1 MRFIPLEEAQPTA
14 PKLRFIPLEET
25 TRPVVPSSDAEP
37 VEAPPPVSR
46 PKVSALPEDFQIPVE
61 APPSVIPP
69 VAQEEPLLPPEASI
83 EQFVRGRPAEATA
96 YTPTMLQRIAEL
108 LPGDKA
114 RSLNEYIARQIARE
128 RKIPIT
134 QVYEEIGGA
143 RPIFNPEGRA
153 PVTAGIEAAGV
164 IAKEIP
170 EIPAGVGTAFLR
182 AYRAGEMPV
191 VDESWVDKAIAAMDP
206 MKDGKPDPNYSAFQ
220 GLGQSLGFSIAS
232 MVASITAG
240 AGATTVTGGNPA
252 AGVAAGMA
260 TSGTLAYRASKDEF
274 LDRVRDKLNKQSKQ
288 LYGKPLSAED
298 WKAATEEFDSAA
310 TRYGLWEAIP
320 EAVSNAI
327 FLKAF
332 SSPARGLSANRLAEV
347 GNKAG
352 ALAAEQA
359 TETITALGQNAEER
373 KAGLTNEELSIV
385 GAFRQQFIQTLLIS
399 GTMAG
404 GMKGKQLATDFYQN
418 YVEPRIDPA
427 SALGRA
433 IQADL
438 ESVGF
443 SAAGIDQ
450 AARASLATDQSLASR
465 ARAEATIK
473 RMRQLAVPPAEEPPA
488 EEPGE
493 RVEPTIGEIPAPG
506 GRAEPAIGELPP
518 SEGVEPGLGEPAAPA
533 AAPTAPAA
541 PAGIGMPDVEEGEP
555 IVSADSGS
563 NLIQQANQ
571 WDQRNRRDRAGAWF
585 DGGKSDDAA
594 IAGFSEA
601 VQNGGEAL
609 AAHGM
614 SKESTLSGGIKNL
627 LSLLENGLDPTRR
640 GGRLDYAPLVTQAGS
655 AASMVSTTAG
665 GSAYSDGPFILVA
678 RPGQEFEGKL
688 EGVGAILVNQA
699 HPEIVPALRAAV
711 QAIRPD
717 ILVEPF
723 SNAGEVTKQLLQAPV
738 TPAATQP
745 PVVTTTPPVEAV
757 TTEETQAPPPIVANS
772 ATEGVPIVYP
782 LVSSLKLSN
791 DVPQFKEDADQ
802 KGVVN
807 RLTGKFD
814 WRDFGAI
821 QVWQRLNGDLEV
833 ISGRHRLDLAQR
845 SGIERVP
852 AQIYRESDGFTAQDA
867 AILDAE
873 LNIRDEKG
881 TVKDYVQYFKGSGIT
896 QEEAQSRGLLDNVKG
911 TRAFAIANFGS
922 PELVAA
928 HSARQL
934 SDEAAAQI
942 ALAAPQDSR
951 LQAVGL
957 KVRQDG
963 KSDEAAVNAVRAVK
977 AIAREQNTTTDMF
990 GFDDSLIKEAVE
1002 MAKIA
1007 ERKQKELANRIAVLS
1022 KVSKN
1027 PKIAEQEGIDIKD
1040 TKAVAKRVQELK
1052 ELRAAWNNWETN
1064 PDLIDEIRQ
1073 ERGAFELTAE
1083 TEEQRADRE
1092 AEEEAARRAE
1102 AQAAAEAERKAK
1114 ADSERG
1120 EFVLT
1125 GSDRPADVAEAYGQE
1140 PLFGAEPPAGTVMLS
1155 QDLPNN
1161 MASQV
1166 VKTSDGYA
1174 SLLFDKDSNNVVN
1187 GSVTRFTGPDA
1198 LAKAI
1203 KSSNEM
1209 TAKAADPAEQ
1219 AWGGVKTEEMPDF
1232 KDLSPDAQQNVRDLV
1247 AQGALSKDAA
1257 REIAEDDEINRAS
1270 PLRQEETIKAKVGVN
1285 KSRVAKLLGQQLYG
1299 VTSEMPRVTLKELFQ
1314 NAFDATK
1321 EALEKGQ
1328 IQQGNIFVVVNSTER
1343 SIEVVDNGL
1352 GMPSSVMGKEFLEIA
1367 GSKKGTARSSGG
1379 FGIAKI
1385 QFLYGN
1391 KQLEVISLRDGVLSK
1406 MTTTGDV
1413 VHAALEGRGPAPDIT
1428 ISRDPDEI
1436 QQAIE
1441 KYFPEGHGTSVKVV
1455 VPDSYEDSETRQT
1468 VQLPF
1473 NSVDLRYD
1481 PVLTNSPLFT
1491 NVQVQTAD
1499 INNDIDRK
1507 TLFFNRWRFF
1517 DIDIGSKFPTD
1528 LYAPVT
1534 SVKFPWGNAVVY
1546 TSTKPTNT
1554 NANFNVLS
1562 NGLWQ
1567 FTEQIGTNPFKPL
1580 PRSFYVDVIPKKSAG
1595 DLGYPFELNR
1605 QGFTKAAEQDI
1616 NAIKKYLKVLYSQ
1629 TDLAED
1635 VKDFGTIQYINNNG
1649 TLTSPADLKPTIP
1662 ASKTPTLPTIKP
1674 TDKVE
1679 IKDGR
1684 MYVNGTLLPDISEQE
1699 MKDMKIDVDALTI
1712 DQSQIDPN
1720 KILFHNN
1727 AEHETTKDSL
1737 YKMAVDKF
1745 GEDRVNKYFYG
1756 VGKTFIRLRNAL
1768 VSVDPTYADMAKE
1781 GIGISL
1787 DIKYVGINIRVPFQ
1801 GMFINPA
1808 YAKISDTPAQVA
1820 IAMMGTMQHEMAHFK
1835 HRNHG
1840 AEFASEMQRINAL
1853 LDTHPSF
1860 DIFALKKY
1868 FIAHMKE
1875 NEDIFNFF
1883 KTEIDSGNLR
1893 SIGKRFADSSY
1904 EQIGDEGVD
1913 RSVEGAGRGREGRPG
1928 VSEGAGKGA
1937 EAAGAVQKPAG
1948 VSEAAQRTRA
1958 QKGDDPVLANIADV
1972 PKKQRGPVLATQN
1985 REETIRAYQ
1994 GLKTKIG
2001 ALIRKLLKAEG
2012 ETRVEQV
2019 LGIQEQLQVLDEYAK
2034 DLKAE
2039 IDATKPSRRTPEDFL
2054 ARMTKAYA
2062 DGDVSTEVFDA
2073 VRAIY
2078 DKYPQLLD
2086 GLKLGIRKSTDAG
2099 ILGDFIGLARIIRL
2113 YKETEGVLD
2122 PVTVRHEVTHAM
2134 EQMMDADQRKA
2145 IIDEYVKQL
2154 KRAIEKDKDSPEA
2167 QKYFDAVLKF
2177 LANPTQENLK
2187 AATALMP
2194 SYDYYQYVNP
2204 SEYWAVNAEPLL
2216 QANLGNAWNR
2226 FKINMRRLFEG
2237 LKNIFGINNRY
2248 QVHRTMR
2255 AILQGTGQR
2264 LSKDMLIDYIQD
2276 AQSGM
2281 TLANVPNQQRRDD
2294 VDNLLNQFN
2303 RPEVPS
2309 RDTKQAEQTLLPS
2322 GSKLK
2327 QFYAGL
2333 ATSNGRAADGLI
2345 GPLHRGMAA
2354 IRNKLFFSGAALEE
2368 ADARRYGRMVVT
2380 PNDLATATL
2389 AVDNMLH
2396 GGGIAVEFIARG
2408 GIEYNPQTKRI
2419 QAVQAPTSMMDVY
2432 RAEKSLKDE
2441 LGTKRAEG
2449 LINGYLE
2456 AKRSRSIR
2464 DEMESLGQ
2472 DIQTVE
2478 ADLQTA
2484 DNDLQTLLQNPA
2496 STKQAIN
2503 AKTKQVDQLKQKLD
2517 GLRTQLDDITQIN
2530 DEKVLMDDAE
2540 IDAFIAQENDFPQL
2554 RQIMDAWT
2562 DTNRRLLGLMRQ
2574 VRLISQDRYDRLVN
2588 IKDYVPWQRV
2598 MDDEGDIH
2606 GPAPSRSV
2614 TRIPKERVFKRG
2626 KVERPVEY
2634 IIDNMTNNIIRLT
2647 MNSLRQYAAGRI
2659 VSEYATRNE
2668 KGQIKTFPKE
2678 DRDKNRFP
2686 YIIDGRRTIVEIK
2699 DPLIAEAVYGS
2710 DSVDLRMN
2718 AALAAATNFM
2728 RRVITVDPFFQAAQV
2743 VKDAPTAAI
2752 VTGVKNP
2759 VALMSRVMT
2768 SFAGTVFNTDPV
2780 ADILR
2785 ANGIG
2790 GFQSIARTPEKRLK
2804 QKIGIA
2810 TMSVPE
2816 ATMALLDHIGDASD
2830 FAARMAAYKQVMKE
2844 TGNEADAINRAAN
2857 VINFNRLGSSRIVR
2871 QFIRYVNFANAYL
2884 QSIDTLVT
2892 ALTGRGMRGRS
2903 TKAALAVAAN
2913 AMIQLTG
2920 LSLLYSFLVGGD
2932 DEYQKLDDQTKARNF
2947 FIPSTITKQLGLE
2960 KGILIPMN
2968 TSAAFFFKALPELT
2982 YQAFVNS
2989 ATKSDFDATRYRK
3002 AVAEAAADALLGP
3015 EPVPSAIRPIV
3026 EIAMDRSF
3034 FTEKSL
3040 TPRGMETLEKSRQF
3054 TDATSE
3060 IAKKLGEFGGLS
3072 PIEWDHLIRGTTG
3085 VAGMMVQQASN
3096 MIGEHLN
3103 TRPETPAEKLP
3114 GIGRFIAPEEGRN
3127 REALFYDLHERIR
3140 KATSTL
3146 KDLEETGEFEKAEKY
3161 EKEKES
3167 LLGLSA
3173 WSNRTEAR
3181 LKKINEEIRLLSRG
3195 KEEGTARER
3204 RRTIRELQREK
3215 NERLEGIEEMRAKEA
3230 GL

>member
-46 PKVSALPEDFQIPVE
+46 PKVSALPADFQIPVE

-164 IAKEIP
+164 VAKEIP
-170 EIPAGVGTAFLR
+170 EIPAGVGTTLLR

-220 GLGQSLGFSIAS
+220 GLGQSLGFSIAN

-465 ARAEATIK
+465 ARAEATIQ

-518 SEGVEPGLGEPAAPA
+518 SEGVEPGLGEPAAP
-533 AAPTAPAA
+533 TAPAA
-541 PAGIGMPDVEEGEP
+541 PAGIGMPDVEEAN
-555 IVSADSGS
+555 IQTIQAD
-563 NLIQQANQ
+563 
-571 WDQRNRRDRAGAWF
+571 
-585 DGGKSDDAA
+585 
-594 IAGFSEA
+594 E
-601 VQNGGEAL
+601 
-609 AAHGM
+609 
-614 SKESTLSGGIKNL
+614 
-627 LSLLENGLDPTRR
+627 TR
-640 GGRLDYAPLVTQAGS
+640 
-655 AASMVSTTAG
+655 AAST
-665 GSAYSDGPFILVA
+665 
-678 RPGQEFEGKL
+678 
-688 EGVGAILVNQA
+688 GA
-699 HPEIVPALRAAV
+699 
-711 QAIRPD
+711 
-717 ILVEPF
+717 
-723 SNAGEVTKQLLQAPV
+723 TPV
-738 TPAATQP
+738 I
-745 PVVTTTPPVEAV
+745 TTTPPSEAV
-757 TTEETQAPPPIVANS
+757 TTEETQPAPAAVVENS
-772 ATEGVPIVYP
+772 ASEGIPIVYP

-807 RLTGKFD
+807 KLTGKFD

-852 AQIYRESDGFTAQDA
+852 AQIYREADGFTAQDA

-896 QEEAQSRGLLDNVKG
+896 QDEAQSRGLLDNVKG

-1007 ERKQKELANRIAVLS
+1007 ERKQKELSNRIAVLS

-1040 TKAVAKRVQELK
+1040 PKAVAKRVQELK
-1052 ELRAAWNNWETN
+1052 DLRAAWNNWETN

-1083 TEEQRADRE
+1083 TEEQRAARE
-1092 AEEEAARRAE
+1092 AEEEATRRAE
-1102 AQAAAEAERKAK
+1102 AEAAAEAERKAK
-1114 ADSERG
+1114 ADRERG

-1140 PLFGAEPPAGTVMLS
+1140 SLFGADPTV
-1155 QDLPNN
+1155 
-1161 MASQV
+1161 
-1166 VKTSDGYA
+1166 
-1174 SLLFDKDSNNVVN
+1174 
-1187 GSVTRFTGPDA
+1187 
-1198 LAKAI
+1198 
-1203 KSSNEM
+1203 
-1209 TAKAADPAEQ
+1209 Q
-1219 AWGGVKTEEMPDF
+1219 AWSGVKTEEMPDF

-1270 PLRQEETIKAKVGVN
+1270 PLRQEETIKAKVGIN
-1285 KSRVAKLLGQQLYG
+1285 KGRVVTLLGQQIYG
-1299 VTSEMPRVTLKELFQ
+1299 VTSEMPKVTLKELFQ

-1321 EALEKGQ
+1321 EAIEKGQ
-1328 IQQGNIFVVVNSTER
+1328 IQQGNILVVFNEGDR
-1343 SIEVVDNGL
+1343 SIEVIDNGL
-1352 GMPSSVMGKEFLEIA
+1352 GMPTAVMGKEFLEIA
-1367 GSKKGTARSSGG
+1367 GTKKGTKRPSGS

-1406 MTTTGDV
+1406 MNTTGNAV
-1413 VHAALEGRGPAPDIT
+1413 QAALEGRGPAPDIT
-1428 ISRDPDEI
+1428 ISRDFNEI

-1441 KYFPEGHGTSVKVV
+1441 KYFPEGHGTSVKVL
-1455 VPDSYEDSETRQT
+1455 VPDSYEDPETRQT
-1468 VQLPF
+1468 VELPF
-1473 NSVDLRYD
+1473 SPWSLSTDASLR
-1481 PVLTNSPLFT
+1481 LSPLFT
-1491 NVQVQTAD
+1491 DVNVQVA
-1499 INNDIDRK
+1499 
-1507 TLFFNRWRFF
+1507 TLDDVSKRDDLFDNRWRFH
-1517 DIDIGSKFPTD
+1517 DVEIGSKFPTD
-1528 LYAPVT
+1528 SYAPVT

-1546 TSTKPTNT
+1546 TSTKPTST

-1567 FTEQIGTNPFKPL
+1567 FTEQIGSSPFKPL
-1580 PRSFYVDVIPKKSAG
+1580 PRSFYVDVIPKKFAG
-1595 DLGYPFELNR
+1595 EPGYPFELNR

-1616 NAIKKYLKVLYSQ
+1616 NAIKKYLKVLYNQ
-1629 TDLAED
+1629 TNLAED

-1649 TLTSPADLKPTIP
+1649 TLTTPSDLKPTIP

-1684 MYVNGTLLPDISEQE
+1684 MYVNGQLLPDISEQE

-1712 DQSQIDPN
+1712 DQSEIDPN

-1727 AEHETTKDSL
+1727 AENKDTKASL

-1768 VSVDPTYADMAKE
+1768 LAVDPTYADMAKE

-1787 DIKYVGINIRVPFQ
+1787 DIKYLGVNIRVPFQ

-1820 IAMMGTMQHEMAHFK
+1820 VAMMGTMQHEMAHFK

-1840 AEFASEMQRINAL
+1840 SEFASEMQRINAL

-1883 KTEIDSGNLR
+1883 KTEIDSGNLQP
-1893 SIGKRFADSSY
+1893 IGKRFADSSY

-1913 RSVEGAGRGREGRPG
+1913 RSVEGAGRGREG
-1928 VSEGAGKGA
+1928 
-1937 EAAGAVQKPAG
+1937 
-1948 VSEAAQRTRA
+1948 
-1958 QKGDDPVLANIADV
+1958 
-1972 PKKQRGPVLATQN
+1972 
-1985 REETIRAYQ
+1985 
-1994 GLKTKIG
+1994 
-2001 ALIRKLLKAEG
+2001 
-2012 ETRVEQV
+2012 
-2019 LGIQEQLQVLDEYAK
+2019 
-2034 DLKAE
+2034 
-2039 IDATKPSRRTPEDFL
+2039 
-2054 ARMTKAYA
+2054 
-2062 DGDVSTEVFDA
+2062 
-2073 VRAIY
+2073 
-2078 DKYPQLLD
+2078 
-2086 GLKLGIRKSTDAG
+2086 
-2099 ILGDFIGLARIIRL
+2099 
-2113 YKETEGVLD
+2113 
-2122 PVTVRHEVTHAM
+2122 
-2134 EQMMDADQRKA
+2134 
-2145 IIDEYVKQL
+2145 
-2154 KRAIEKDKDSPEA
+2154 
-2167 QKYFDAVLKF
+2167 
-2177 LANPTQENLK
+2177 
-2187 AATALMP
+2187 
-2194 SYDYYQYVNP
+2194 
-2204 SEYWAVNAEPLL
+2204 
-2216 QANLGNAWNR
+2216 
-2226 FKINMRRLFEG
+2226 
-2237 LKNIFGINNRY
+2237 
-2248 QVHRTMR
+2248 
-2255 AILQGTGQR
+2255 
-2264 LSKDMLIDYIQD
+2264 
-2276 AQSGM
+2276 
-2281 TLANVPNQQRRDD
+2281 
-2294 VDNLLNQFN
+2294 
-2303 RPEVPS
+2303 
-2309 RDTKQAEQTLLPS
+2309 
-2322 GSKLK
+2322 
-2327 QFYAGL
+2327 
-2333 ATSNGRAADGLI
+2333 
-2345 GPLHRGMAA
+2345 
-2354 IRNKLFFSGAALEE
+2354 
-2368 ADARRYGRMVVT
+2368 
-2380 PNDLATATL
+2380 
-2389 AVDNMLH
+2389 
-2396 GGGIAVEFIARG
+2396 
-2408 GIEYNPQTKRI
+2408 
-2419 QAVQAPTSMMDVY
+2419 
-2432 RAEKSLKDE
+2432 
-2441 LGTKRAEG
+2441 
-2449 LINGYLE
+2449 
-2456 AKRSRSIR
+2456 
-2464 DEMESLGQ
+2464 
-2472 DIQTVE
+2472 
-2478 ADLQTA
+2478 
-2484 DNDLQTLLQNPA
+2484 
-2496 STKQAIN
+2496 
-2503 AKTKQVDQLKQKLD
+2503 
-2517 GLRTQLDDITQIN
+2517 
-2530 DEKVLMDDAE
+2530 
-2540 IDAFIAQENDFPQL
+2540 
-2554 RQIMDAWT
+2554 
-2562 DTNRRLLGLMRQ
+2562 
-2574 VRLISQDRYDRLVN
+2574 
-2588 IKDYVPWQRV
+2588 
-2598 MDDEGDIH
+2598 
-2606 GPAPSRSV
+2606 
-2614 TRIPKERVFKRG
+2614 
-2626 KVERPVEY
+2626 
-2634 IIDNMTNNIIRLT
+2634 
-2647 MNSLRQYAAGRI
+2647 
-2659 VSEYATRNE
+2659 
-2668 KGQIKTFPKE
+2668 
-2678 DRDKNRFP
+2678 
-2686 YIIDGRRTIVEIK
+2686 
-2699 DPLIAEAVYGS
+2699 
-2710 DSVDLRMN
+2710 
-2718 AALAAATNFM
+2718 
-2728 RRVITVDPFFQAAQV
+2728 
-2743 VKDAPTAAI
+2743 
-2752 VTGVKNP
+2752 
-2759 VALMSRVMT
+2759 
-2768 SFAGTVFNTDPV
+2768 
-2780 ADILR
+2780 
-2785 ANGIG
+2785 
-2790 GFQSIARTPEKRLK
+2790 
-2804 QKIGIA
+2804 
-2810 TMSVPE
+2810 
-2816 ATMALLDHIGDASD
+2816 
-2830 FAARMAAYKQVMKE
+2830 
-2844 TGNEADAINRAAN
+2844 
-2857 VINFNRLGSSRIVR
+2857 
-2871 QFIRYVNFANAYL
+2871 
-2884 QSIDTLVT
+2884 
-2892 ALTGRGMRGRS
+2892 
-2903 TKAALAVAAN
+2903 
-2913 AMIQLTG
+2913 
-2920 LSLLYSFLVGGD
+2920 
-2932 DEYQKLDDQTKARNF
+2932 
-2947 FIPSTITKQLGLE
+2947 
-2960 KGILIPMN
+2960 
-2968 TSAAFFFKALPELT
+2968 
-2982 YQAFVNS
+2982 
-2989 ATKSDFDATRYRK
+2989 
-3002 AVAEAAADALLGP
+3002 
-3015 EPVPSAIRPIV
+3015 
-3026 EIAMDRSF
+3026 
-3034 FTEKSL
+3034 
-3040 TPRGMETLEKSRQF
+3040 
-3054 TDATSE
+3054 
-3060 IAKKLGEFGGLS
+3060 
-3072 PIEWDHLIRGTTG
+3072 
-3085 VAGMMVQQASN
+3085 
-3096 MIGEHLN
+3096 
-3103 TRPETPAEKLP
+3103 
-3114 GIGRFIAPEEGRN
+3114 
-3127 REALFYDLHERIR
+3127 
-3140 KATSTL
+3140 
-3146 KDLEETGEFEKAEKY
+3146 
-3161 EKEKES
+3161 
-3167 LLGLSA
+3167 
-3173 WSNRTEAR
+3173 
-3181 LKKINEEIRLLSRG
+3181 
-3195 KEEGTARER
+3195 
-3204 RRTIRELQREK
+3204 
-3215 NERLEGIEEMRAKEA
+3215 
-3230 GL
+3230 

>member
-1 MRFIPLEEAQPTA
+1 LSVEDADFFLES
-14 PKLRFIPLEET
+14 L
-25 TRPVVPSSDAEP
+25 
-37 VEAPPPVSR
+37 
-46 PKVSALPEDFQIPVE
+46 
-61 APPSVIPP
+61 
-69 VAQEEPLLPPEASI
+69 I
-83 EQFVRGRPAEATA
+83 ENAKRGRLTEVQFA
-96 YTPTMLQRIAEL
+96 Q
-108 LPGDKA
+108 
-114 RSLNEYIARQIARE
+114 S
-128 RKIPIT
+128 
-134 QVYEEIGGA
+134 EIGSRLDA
-143 RPIFNPEGRA
+143 A
-153 PVTAGIEAAGV
+153 QLMGIYQGFRV
-164 IAKEIP
+164 DP
-170 EIPAGVGTAFLR
+170 VGTL
-182 AYRAGEMPV
+182 
-191 VDESWVDKAIAAMDP
+191 
-206 MKDGKPDPNYSAFQ
+206 
-220 GLGQSLGFSIAS
+220 
-232 MVASITAG
+232 
-240 AGATTVTGGNPA
+240 
-252 AGVAAGMA
+252 
-260 TSGTLAYRASKDEF
+260 
-274 LDRVRDKLNKQSKQ
+274 
-288 LYGKPLSAED
+288 
-298 WKAATEEFDSAA
+298 
-310 TRYGLWEAIP
+310 EA
-320 EAVSNAI
+320 
-327 FLKAF
+327 L
-332 SSPARGLSANRLAEV
+332 
-347 GNKAG
+347 
-352 ALAAEQA
+352 
-359 TETITALGQNAEER
+359 
-373 KAGLTNEELSIV
+373 
-385 GAFRQQFIQTLLIS
+385 
-399 GTMAG
+399 
-404 GMKGKQLATDFYQN
+404 
-418 YVEPRIDPA
+418 
-427 SALGRA
+427 
-433 IQADL
+433 
-438 ESVGF
+438 
-443 SAAGIDQ
+443 
-450 AARASLATDQSLASR
+450 RASL
-465 ARAEATIK
+465 
-473 RMRQLAVPPAEEPPA
+473 
-488 EEPGE
+488 
-493 RVEPTIGEIPAPG
+493 
-506 GRAEPAIGELPP
+506 
-518 SEGVEPGLGEPAAPA
+518 
-533 AAPTAPAA
+533 
-541 PAGIGMPDVEEGEP
+541 
-555 IVSADSGS
+555 
-563 NLIQQANQ
+563 
-571 WDQRNRRDRAGAWF
+571 
-585 DGGKSDDAA
+585 
-594 IAGFSEA
+594 
-601 VQNGGEAL
+601 
-609 AAHGM
+609 
-614 SKESTLSGGIKNL
+614 
-627 LSLLENGLDPTRR
+627 
-640 GGRLDYAPLVTQAGS
+640 
-655 AASMVSTTAG
+655 
-665 GSAYSDGPFILVA
+665 
-678 RPGQEFEGKL
+678 
-688 EGVGAILVNQA
+688 
-699 HPEIVPALRAAV
+699 
-711 QAIRPD
+711 
-717 ILVEPF
+717 
-723 SNAGEVTKQLLQAPV
+723 TK
-738 TPAATQP
+738 
-745 PVVTTTPPVEAV
+745 PVVTTTPPSEAA
-757 TTEETQAPPPIVANS
+757 TTEETQPAPAAVVANS
-772 ATEGVPIVYP
+772 ATEGIPIVYP
-782 LVSSLKLSN
+782 LVSALRLSD

-807 RLTGKFD
+807 KLTGKFD

-821 QVWQRLNGDLEV
+821 QVWQRLNGNLEV

-928 HSARQL
+928 HGARQL

-1040 TKAVAKRVQELK
+1040 PKAVAKRVQELK

-1083 TEEQRADRE
+1083 TEEQRAARE

-1102 AQAAAEAERKAK
+1102 AQAAAEAERKSK

-1140 PLFGAEPPAGTVMLS
+1140 SLFGADPTV
-1155 QDLPNN
+1155 
-1161 MASQV
+1161 
-1166 VKTSDGYA
+1166 
-1174 SLLFDKDSNNVVN
+1174 
-1187 GSVTRFTGPDA
+1187 
-1198 LAKAI
+1198 
-1203 KSSNEM
+1203 
-1209 TAKAADPAEQ
+1209 Q
-1219 AWGGVKTEEMPDF
+1219 AWSGVKTEEMPDF

-1270 PLRQEETIKAKVGVN
+1270 PLRQEETIKAKVGIN
-1285 KSRVAKLLGQQLYG
+1285 KGRVVTLLGQQIYG
-1299 VTSEMPRVTLKELFQ
+1299 VTSEMPKVTLKELFQ

-1321 EALEKGQ
+1321 EAIEKGQ
-1328 IQQGNIFVVVNSTER
+1328 IQQGNILVVFNEGDR
-1343 SIEVVDNGL
+1343 SIEVIDNGL
-1352 GMPSSVMGKEFLEIA
+1352 GMPTAVMGKEFLEIA
-1367 GSKKGTARSSGG
+1367 GTKKGTKRPSGS

-1406 MTTTGDV
+1406 MNTTGNAV
-1413 VHAALEGRGPAPDIT
+1413 QAALEGRGPAPDIT
-1428 ISRDPDEI
+1428 ISRDFNEI

-1441 KYFPEGHGTSVKVV
+1441 KYFPEGHGTSVKVL

-1468 VQLPF
+1468 VELPF
-1473 NSVDLRYD
+1473 SMWQLSTDASLR
-1481 PVLTNSPLFT
+1481 LSPLFT
-1491 NVQVQTAD
+1491 DVNVRIAR
-1499 INNDIDRK
+1499 IDDVSKRDD
-1507 TLFFNRWRFF
+1507 LFDNRWRF
-1517 DIDIGSKFPTD
+1517 DDVEIGSKFPTD
-1528 LYAPVT
+1528 SYAPVT

-1546 TSTKPTNT
+1546 TSTKPTST

-1567 FTEQIGTNPFKPL
+1567 FTEQIGTGPFKPL
-1580 PRSFYVDVIPKKSAG
+1580 PRSFYVDVIPKKFAG
-1595 DLGYPFELNR
+1595 EPGYPFELNR

-1635 VKDFGTIQYINNNG
+1635 VQDFGTIQYINNNG

-1720 KILFHNN
+1720 KLLFHNN
-1727 AEHETTKDSL
+1727 AEHKTTKDSL

-1787 DIKYVGINIRVPFQ
+1787 DIKYVGVNIRVPFQ

-1820 IAMMGTMQHEMAHFK
+1820 VAMMGTMQHEMAHFK
-1835 HRNHG
+1835 QRNHG
-1840 AEFASEMQRINAL
+1840 SEFASEMQRINAL
-1853 LDTHPSF
+1853 LETHPSF

-1883 KTEIDSGNLR
+1883 KTEIDSGNLQP
-1893 SIGKRFADSSY
+1893 IGKRFADSSY

-1928 VSEGAGKGA
+1928 VPEGAGQGA

-1948 VSEAAQRTRA
+1948 VPEAAQRA
-1958 QKGDDPVLANIADV
+1958 GVPLANIKPRVATSLRAQTQIPAFQQWFGDSKVVDENGEPLVVYHGTGFDFDVFEGARKGTEKAYFFAKSPELASGFALTSAAAYDGNANVMPVYLTIKNPLVIDYKGNVKWGNDRLMKQMLNQVWDGKYDGVIAKNVIDGSGEPTTIYAVIKQTQIKSAIGNVGTFSDTNRIITANIKLKPRVATWFSGARTLEAALGDVEAVMAVESDQRINEFANSVFGTAFIARNVVDVNPDEVKAVSPVLFHASPVCKNFSAAKTFRGADEGDQRSAEAVARVIAEAKPPIVTIENV
-1972 PKKQRGPVLATQN
+1972 PKYASTGLFQHIVKALEDNGYKWDVVIHDAADYGAAQSRKRMLLRAVREGELPDLPEKSGPSDWYKTIEDLIPDAPNSTIPPVERGRLEDMISRGQLDPSKPIITMGGSGFRGTWAAANAGGPSPTLKAANEKPRVILPDGTVKVVTPRMMARLMGLPDSYPVPDSASLAKVVLGNGIHGSVTRSLINPLLSRGSPKRGDDVVLAFIGKVAKNRRGATLGARS

-2001 ALIRKLLKAEG
+2001 ALIRKLIRAEG
-2012 ETRVEQV
+2012 EKRVEQV
-2019 LGIQEQLQVLDEYAK
+2019 LDIQDKLKVLDEYAK
-2034 DLKAE
+2034 DLKSK

-2054 ARMTKAYA
+2054 ARITKAYA
-2062 DGDVSTEVFDA
+2062 DGDISTEVFEA
-2073 VRAIY
+2073 ARAIY

-2086 GLKLGIRKSTDAG
+2086 GLKLGIRKAPGSG
-2099 ILGDFIGLARIIRL
+2099 IIGDFVGFARLIRL
-2113 YKETEGVLD
+2113 YKETEGVLEPD
-2122 PVTVRHEVTHAM
+2122 TIRHEVAHSM
-2134 EQMMDADQRKA
+2134 EQMMDADQRA
-2145 IIDEYVKQL
+2145 AVIDEYTKQL
-2154 KRAIEKDKDSPEA
+2154 KRAIEKNKDNPEA

-2177 LANPTQENLK
+2177 LANPSQ
-2187 AATALMP
+2187 ATHQDAMRAMP
-2194 SYDYYQYVNP
+2194 SYDFYQYLNP
-2204 SEYWAVNAEPLL
+2204 SEYWAVNAEPMLK
-2216 QANLGNAWNR
+2216 ANLGNAWNR
-2226 FKINMRRLFEG
+2226 FKINMRRVFEG
-2237 LKNIFGINNRY
+2237 LKSVFGLNNKY
-2248 QVHRTMR
+2248 QSHKTMR
-2255 AILQGTGQR
+2255 ALLQGTGER
-2264 LSKDMLIDYIQD
+2264 ISSKVLVDYIGD
-2276 AQSGM
+2276 ANAEIN
-2281 TLANVPNQQRRDD
+2281 LANIDPNQQRRDD
-2294 VDNLLNQFN
+2294 VDDLLNQFN
-2303 RPEVPS
+2303 RPDVPS
-2309 RDTKQAEQTLLPS
+2309 RDTKTSLKTLLPT
-2322 GSKLK
+2322 
-2327 QFYAGL
+2327 
-2333 ATSNGRAADGLI
+2333 ATRLRELYRSAQDADGRAADSLI
-2345 GPLHRGMAA
+2345 GPLHRGLAYA
-2354 IRNKLFFSGAALEE
+2354 RNKLFFSGAGLEE
-2368 ADARRYGRMVVT
+2368 ADARRYGRQIVT
-2380 PNDLATATL
+2380 DNDQATATL
-2389 AVDNMLH
+2389 ALDNMLH
-2396 GGGIAVEFIARG
+2396 GGGIAVEFLYRG
-2408 GIEYNPQTKRI
+2408 GIEYNPNTKRF
-2419 QAVQAPTSMMDVY
+2419 QATVQQNNMMDVY

-2441 LGTKRAEG
+2441 IGVERAEK

-2456 AKRSRSIR
+2456 AKRSRSIK
-2464 DEMESLGQ
+2464 DEIESLTEDIEEASDRLQ
-2472 DIQTVE
+2472 D
-2478 ADLQTA
+2478 ANDDLQRLLTDPSA
-2484 DNDLQTLLQNPA
+2484 TQQSINTQTKL
-2496 STKQAIN
+2496 
-2503 AKTKQVDQLKQKLD
+2503 VDRMKAEIQGMKN
-2517 GLRTQLDDITQIN
+2517 QLDDITRIN
-2530 DEKVLMDDAE
+2530 EEKVLMDDAE
-2540 IDAFIAQENDFPQL
+2540 IDAFIGQENDFPQL
-2554 RQIMDAWT
+2554 RQIMDNWT
-2562 DTNRRLLGLMRQ
+2562 AQNHRLLGLMRQ
-2574 VRLISQDRYDRLVN
+2574 VRLISDVRYDRLMN

-2598 MDDEGDIH
+2598 QDDDGDIH
-2606 GPAPSRSV
+2606 GPAPSRSI
-2614 TRIPKERVFKRG
+2614 TRIPKEPKFKKG
-2626 KVERPVEY
+2626 KTERPIEY
-2634 IIDNMTNNIIRLT
+2634 IIDNMTDNLLRLT

-2710 DSVDLRMN
+2710 DSIDIRMN
-2718 AALAAATNFM
+2718 AALEAATNFV
-2728 RRVITVDPFFQAAQV
+2728 RRAITIDPLFQVAQV

-2759 VALMSRVMT
+2759 VALMGRVMT
-2768 SFAGTVFNTDPV
+2768 SFAGTVFDTDPV

-2810 TMSVPE
+2810 TKSVPQ
-2816 ATMALLDHIGDASD
+2816 ATLALLDHIGDASD
-2830 FAARMAAYKQVMKE
+2830 FAARIAAYKQVMKE

-2892 ALTGRGMRGRS
+2892 ALTGRGMRGRN

-2968 TSAAFFFKALPELT
+2968 TSAAFFFKAFPELT

-3060 IAKKLGEFGGLS
+3060 IAKQLGEFGGLS

-3096 MIGEHLN
+3096 MIGEYLN

-3114 GIGRFIAPEEGRN
+3114 SIGRFVAPEVGRG
-3127 REALFYDLHERIR
+3127 REALFYDLHERVR
-3140 KATSTL
+3140 KATTTL
-3146 KDLEETGEFEKAEKY
+3146 KDLEKTGEIDKAEAFEKEN
-3161 EKEKES
+3161 EQ
-3167 LLGLSA
+3167 LIGLSA
-3173 WSNRTEAR
+3173 WSNRTEAK

-3195 KEEGTARER
+3195 KEEGTAAQR
-3204 RRTIRELQREK
+3204 RKEITELQREK
-3215 NERLEGIEEMRAKEA
+3215 SELLEGIEEIRKRDA